1 VESGK
6 GPDECLSLHLAVELE
21 NVVQLQLLFSLWTQG
36 LDTDQDTRK
45 VTYVEQGSLEQGIVS
60 I

>member
-21 NVVQLQLLFSLWTQG
+21 NVVQLQSLFSLWTQG

-45 VTYVEQGSLEQGIVS
+45 VTYVEQGTVA
-60 I
+60 